1 VSAHDD
7 LQAALVAALDAGE
20 PIPCR
25 GPRRALWTSDAA
37 GDRAQA
43 AAGCTPCPIL
53 DACQAAAESTR
64 ERFGV
69 WAGRDRGPA
78 RKASR

>member
-25 GPRRALWTSDAA
+25 GPRRRWWTSEAA
-37 GDRAQA
+37 DDRDTAVTRCA
-43 AAGCTPCPIL
+43 PCPIL
-53 DACQAAAESTR
+53 DACHAAAESTR